1 MEEIAEVYARSLFEV
16 SRDAGNLD
24 EVREQLGQ
32 VADAVSENRD
42 LQVFFFSPYFS
53 SEEKVQGLSR
63 VVDGAEPAVVN
74 FLGLLIEKHRMP
86 AIFRIRQR
94 FEALWQEENK
104 VLPVQI
110 TSAVQLPEDTVRS
123 IGDRI
128 GERTGR
134 KVVLTSEV
142 EASSRAR
149 PVLVARSFSSR
160 VTSSRLSSRKATY
173 RKFPEP
179 QAGSSTR

>member
-16 SRDAGNLD
+16 ARETGRLD

-32 VADAVSENRD
+32 VADSLNEHRD

-53 SEEKVQGLSR
+53 TEEKKQGLGR
-63 VVDGAEPAVVN
+63 ALTEVDPTVEN

-86 AIFRIRQR
+86 ALFRIRARLDQ
-94 FEALWQEENK
+94 LWQEENK

-110 TSAVQLPEDTVRS
+110 TSAVQLDEGTIRS

-134 KVVLTSEV
+134 KVELRSDVDPDILGGIVLQV
-142 EASSRAR
+142 GNNVLDASIRNR
-149 PVLVARSFSSR
+149 LENLRKQVARG
-160 VTSSRLSSRKATY
+160 TA
-173 RKFPEP
+173 
-179 QAGSSTR
+179 